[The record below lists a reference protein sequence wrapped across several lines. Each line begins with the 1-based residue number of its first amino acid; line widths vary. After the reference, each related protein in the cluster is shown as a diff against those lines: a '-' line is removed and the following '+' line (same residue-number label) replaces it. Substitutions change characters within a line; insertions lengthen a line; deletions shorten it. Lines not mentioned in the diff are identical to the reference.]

1 MNINNL
7 DEFDKIKSIR
17 IEIKQT
23 VDKIKLR
30 KHEVTKNYKE
40 YIKKENDDF
49 FGLDSFQSQIKL
61 INLEY
66 ENMFKM
72 YVFLE
77 NRIYGD
83 YYKLLSMII
92 KYLISNLKNSKL
104 IKLKEVENFD
114 NYPKHKILEQFEKYD
129 FNVINQI
136 HHDIIMIIHGLND
149 IIKENSEDIKINEKK
164 REIGVKIDNYIN
176 QYVYKNETLRTTTI
190 FYNNYLQVYHKYHY
204 ELLTKFSEKVHLML
218 KHMTT
223 DDKDMYNL
231 EKSILIDKIKEKEI
245 KDKEEEI
252 KKAEYEK
259 AEYEK
264 ANSIL

>member
-1 MNINNL
+1 
-7 DEFDKIKSIR
+7 
-17 IEIKQT
+17 
-23 VDKIKLR
+23 
-30 KHEVTKNYKE
+30 
-40 YIKKENDDF
+40 
-49 FGLDSFQSQIKL
+49 
-61 INLEY
+61 
-66 ENMFKM
+66 
-72 YVFLE
+72 
-77 NRIYGD
+77 
-83 YYKLLSMII
+83 MII

-164 REIGVKIDNYIN
+164 REIGLKIDNYIN

>member
-129 FNVINQI
+129 FNVIKFT
-136 HHDIIMIIHGLND
+136 MI
-149 IIKENSEDIKINEKK
+149 
-164 REIGVKIDNYIN
+164 
-176 QYVYKNETLRTTTI
+176 
-190 FYNNYLQVYHKYHY
+190 
-204 ELLTKFSEKVHLML
+204 LL
-218 KHMTT
+218 
-223 DDKDMYNL
+223 
-231 EKSILIDKIKEKEI
+231 
-245 KDKEEEI
+245 
-252 KKAEYEK
+252 
-259 AEYEK
+259 
-264 ANSIL
+264 